1 MRKIKRNIWRKKREK
16 EGKADIVESHR
27 QAAIK
32 QEIKKRS
39 RERQRERGKVQ
50 RTIRRQQVCM
60 LFFELANVEGTLCGF
75 QQSVLRQVDDWKFLV
90 IKAIKPVS
98 AKLPSSKTILEIL
111 HTIKLTFCT

>member
-39 RERQRERGKVQ
+39 RERERDREREERYNEQ
-50 RTIRRQQVCM
+50 
-60 LFFELANVEGTLCGF
+60 
-75 QQSVLRQVDDWKFLV
+75 
-90 IKAIKPVS
+90 
-98 AKLPSSKTILEIL
+98 
-111 HTIKLTFCT
+111 

>member
-39 RERQRERGKVQ
+39 RETERERK
-50 RTIRRQQVCM
+50 
-60 LFFELANVEGTLCGF
+60 GTTNN
-75 QQSVLRQVDDWKFLV
+75 K
-90 IKAIKPVS
+90 
-98 AKLPSSKTILEIL
+98 KTTGMHALL
-111 HTIKLTFCT
+111 

>member
-39 RERQRERGKVQ
+39 RERETERERK
-50 RTIRRQQVCM
+50 
-60 LFFELANVEGTLCGF
+60 GTTNN
-75 QQSVLRQVDDWKFLV
+75 K
-90 IKAIKPVS
+90 
-98 AKLPSSKTILEIL
+98 KTTGMHALL
-111 HTIKLTFCT
+111 

>member
-39 RERQRERGKVQ
+39 RERETERERGKVQ

-75 QQSVLRQVDDWKFLV
+75 QQSVLR
-90 IKAIKPVS
+90 
-98 AKLPSSKTILEIL
+98 
-111 HTIKLTFCT
+111 